1 MAKYRL
7 ILLQRLFLVYCGFVL
22 SETLGSTTTSST
34 HQTSPSTSP
43 SMTTTTTTDQTSPA
57 TSPSMTTTTSTVDTP
72 MATTARDLVCY
83 GCADTERGGDCQ
95 SNSKVM
101 LREAQAHLA
110 KSSSE
115 QNDQSG
121 TNYVKRCSSDN
132 LTYCVIE
139 TIENRGEVH
148 SYIRDCSDGRSFSY
162 GASKLQLTRPDN
174 QTTCA
179 YTLQGYLICVKL
191 CQTSFCNGPIAHQTS
206 SACSLSCTLSSI
218 VLLVLCLILRN

>member
-34 HQTSPSTSP
+34 
-43 SMTTTTTTDQTSPA
+43 DQTSPVTSSSMTA
-57 TSPSMTTTTSTVDTP
+57 TSTADTP
-72 MATTARDLVCY
+72 MTTTARDLVCY
-83 GCADTERGGDCQ
+83 GCADTVRGGDCQ
-95 SNSKVM
+95 SNTKVM
-101 LREAQAHLA
+101 LQEAQAHLA
-110 KSSSE
+110 KTSE
-115 QNDQSG
+115 QQNVQSE
-121 TNYVKRCSSDN
+121 TNYVKRCSYDN
-132 LTYCVIE
+132 YTYCAIE

-162 GASKLQLTRPDN
+162 TARKLQLTRPDN

-191 CQTSFCNGPIAHQTS
+191 CQTSFCNGPTAHQTS
-206 SACSLSCTLSSI
+206 SACPLSCALFSF
-218 VLLVLCLILRN
+218 VLLVLCLFLRN